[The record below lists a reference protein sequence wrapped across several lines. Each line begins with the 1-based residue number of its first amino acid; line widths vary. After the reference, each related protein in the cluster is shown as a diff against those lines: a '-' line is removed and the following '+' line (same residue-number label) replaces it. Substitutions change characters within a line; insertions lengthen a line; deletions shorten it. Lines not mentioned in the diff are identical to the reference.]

1 MTLKKM
7 NWNEVIP
14 FSYKE
19 NKEIKSAF
27 EPIISQTLKNAKK
40 SDKPCLC
47 LLYTSDAA
55 DER

>member
-27 EPIISQTLKNAKK
+27 EPVSYTHLTL
-40 SDKPCLC
+40 P
-47 LLYTSDAA
+47 TTF
-55 DER
+55 